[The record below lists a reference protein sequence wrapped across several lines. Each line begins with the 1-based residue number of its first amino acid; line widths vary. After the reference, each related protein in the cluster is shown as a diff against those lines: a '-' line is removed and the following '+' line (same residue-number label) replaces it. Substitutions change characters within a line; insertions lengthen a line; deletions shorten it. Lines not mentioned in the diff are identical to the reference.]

1 MILWQRHSRT
11 LVGSPGFRDRLERSD
26 SELQPAFVKSSVSLG
41 RAPVRVASSCTSTYL
56 LPPTHPKNPLV
67 QHHLPPL
74 PPSAHPPL
82 RATLGM
88 GRLGKYGYGVRRCMS
103 PSSPVE
109 PRLSMHDTFVYIFS
123 FLPFYSSIRSRYYFP
138 LSS

>member
-11 LVGSPGFRDRLERSD
+11 LVGSPGFLYVLERSD

-41 RAPVRVASSCTSTYL
+41 RAPVRVASSTTSTYL

-67 QHHLPPL
+67 QRHLPPL

-82 RATLGM
+82 RATSGM
-88 GRLGKYGYGVRRCMS
+88 GRLGMYGYGIRPCVS
-103 PSSPVE
+103 PSSPVK
-109 PRLSMHDTFVYIFS
+109 PWLGMHDTLWDIGS
-123 FLPFYSSIRSRYYFP
+123 F
-138 LSS
+138 